1 MRLFKK
7 LLILFLILFFSGCG
21 NFINPDN
28 KYFRAIEIIDGDT
41 IKLDNGWVVR
51 YIGLNTPETRIHI
64 GNNWVFKPQPYAIEA
79 KEFNK
84 KLVQNKLIRLEFDVQ
99 RKDKYGRVL
108 AYCFAKSSSDSKEET
123 FVNQELIEQG
133 FGMLYTMPP
142 NIKYVDLFVRAQKE
156 SRENSRGLWR
166 ISSILRPQEAKDHIG
181 EVRTIEGQ
189 ILKVIFTRN
198 IIKLDFAKSSLNAII
213 FKKNQMFFSN
223 ENIDFKDYK
232 GRFVRITGL
241 IKEYKNEPGIIID
254 HPSQIEVRE

>member
-1 MRLFKK
+1 MRFFKK
-7 LLILFLILFFSGCG
+7 SLILFLILFFCGC
-21 NFINPDN
+21 NIFNLDN
-28 KYFRAIEIIDGDT
+28 KYFKVVDVVDGDT

-51 YIGLNTPETRIHI
+51 YIGINTPETRIHV
-64 GNNWVFKPQPYAIEA
+64 GNNWVFKPQPYAVEA

-84 KLVQNKLIRLEFDVQ
+84 KLVQDKLIRLEFDVQ

-108 AYCFAKSSSDSKEET
+108 AYCFAKSSNDSKEEV
-123 FVNQELIEQG
+123 FVNQEIVEQG
-133 FGMLYTMPP
+133 YAMIYTMPP
-142 NIKYVDLFVRAQKE
+142 NVKFVDLFVRAQKE
-156 SRENSRGLWR
+156 ARENNRGLWQV
-166 ISSILRPQEAKDHIG
+166 SSIIRPREAKDHIG

-198 IIKLDFAKSSLNAII
+198 VVKLDFAKSSLNAII

-223 ENIDFKDYK
+223 ENIDFEDYK

-241 IKEYKNEPGIIID
+241 IKEYKNEPEIIID